1 MGSEE
6 WRRQVRGAVVGSD
19 GETVVAVVLAM
30 GVPEIAL
37 QFLGDGLLV
46 ALAQH
51 ADGAVE
57 PATEL
62 AAKLRAREWDGD
74 RDLADQL
81 DWALGLAHEPPLR
94 DLNVDLDELLMLIE
108 GNSVDGGGRVNLET
122 GEVWHQSAIEYGV
135 EAGELDPDEVDV
147 ADGWLYVPGSGSR
160 AGYRDM
166 ADFVA
171 TVTDPRR
178 AEQLER
184 TLSGRGVFKRFAS
197 LVSRWPDE
205 HDRWRAFS
213 DDRQRGRARSWLAS
227 VGYRPAIRTQSPTP
241 PSN

>member
-1 MGSEE
+1 MF
-6 WRRQVRGAVVGSD
+6 GAD

-51 ADGAVE
+51 VDGAVE

-62 AAKLRAREWDGD
+62 AAELRARDWDGD

-81 DWALGLAHEPPLR
+81 DWTLGLSAEPPLR
-94 DLNVDLDELLMLIE
+94 DLNVDLDELSMLIE

-122 GEVWHQSAIEYGV
+122 GEVWHQSAIEYGI
-135 EAGELDPDEVDV
+135 EAGELDPGEVDV
-147 ADGWLYVPGSGSR
+147 AEGWLYVPGSGSR
-160 AGYRDM
+160 AGYCDM

-171 TVTDPRR
+171 TVTDPRQ
-178 AEQLER
+178 AEQVER

-205 HDRWRAFS
+205 LDRWRAFS

-227 VGYRPAIRTQSPTP
+227 VGYRPAIHTQSPP
-241 PSN
+241 PPTN